1 MSNIIEI
8 EGLVKKY
15 NGRDVLRGVDLTLEK
30 GKILGILGPNGQGKT
45 TLLNVIA
52 GLLKADGGSVR
63 IDDISVGYE
72 TKKIVSYLQE
82 KNALYKWMKIKDI
95 IEFYSDFFQDFNK
108 EKMCSLLKFMKLE
121 ENMMIN
127 SLSKGMC
134 EKLNLSLTLSRNCKL
149 YILDE
154 PISGVDP
161 VTREKI
167 IQTII
172 DKIDGEASMIIT
184 THYVDE
190 LERILDSA
198 VFLGDG
204 IIVEQGEI
212 DELRGKYGLSLD
224 GIYRKVF
231 AE

>member
-1 MSNIIEI
+1 M
-8 EGLVKKY
+8 
-15 NGRDVLRGVDLTLEK
+15 
-30 GKILGILGPNGQGKT
+30 
-45 TLLNVIA
+45 
-52 GLLKADGGSVR
+52 
-63 IDDISVGYE
+63 
-72 TKKIVSYLQE
+72 
-82 KNALYKWMKIKDI
+82 
-95 IEFYSDFFQDFNK
+95 
-108 EKMCSLLKFMKLE
+108 
-121 ENMMIN
+121 
-127 SLSKGMC
+127 
-134 EKLNLSLTLSRNCKL
+134 TLSRNCKL